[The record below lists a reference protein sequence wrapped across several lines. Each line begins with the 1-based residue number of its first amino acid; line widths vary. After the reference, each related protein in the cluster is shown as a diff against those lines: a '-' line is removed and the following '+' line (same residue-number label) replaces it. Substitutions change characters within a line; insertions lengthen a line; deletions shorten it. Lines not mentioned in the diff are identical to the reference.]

1 GPHSSPSYVSATPAS
16 YLQPLPSSPTPRSSD
31 LDFADLAPQHMVA
44 NTVAAA
50 ALARA
55 VDVPPAAIQQA
66 IRGYALTAHRIQPVA
81 KADDVLWVND
91 TKATNPHAAAAAL
104 ESFTDVVWI
113 AGGLA

>member
-66 IRGYALTAHRIQPVA
+66 IRGYALTEHRIQPVA
-81 KADDVLWVND
+81 KADRSEEHTSELQSRFDLVCRLL
-91 TKATNPHAAAAAL
+91 L
-104 ESFTDVVWI
+104 EQKNFNTTQY
-113 AGGLA
+113 